1 VIEHFVSLI
10 NVLSLVIKNAR
21 GLLQNNDKKKQKV
34 GGQVRVVQL
43 MKCLFVFL
51 WINLNVLNSD
61 KMLKVQEFLINNN
74 IDILSDDPYNISI
87 KEYDDGIMSVNY
99 SQINSPKHNDIVK
112 ECRGLILKNTFPY
125 SVVARSF
132 DRFFNLGEDPHS
144 KEWYD
149 KIKNDHVVCFK
160 KHDGSLI
167 NLYYFNNK
175 WNCATRKMC
184 FAEGKTAAGFRT
196 FSDIFFGIFNV
207 EQLDNIDLNN
217 FDVTEHTFIF
227 ELVSPETRV
236 VTPYPKD
243 DIYLLSVRNNKTGK
257 EVDFE
262 ALQMISY
269 CIDVNICEFFDFNN
283 IESIEKAIKSL
294 DAMEE
299 GFVLCDYSDMSRIKM
314 KNSSYLAIAHLRD
327 NGVISA
333 KRIAHLVYENDYE
346 EYLSYF
352 PEDRYLFIPYIN
364 AYNELINSIKYIYD
378 KYKNIENQKE
388 FALNIN
394 KYPFKGILFTIR
406 ANGISIQNAIDKLT
420 LNSKLKLIEYFL

>member
-1 VIEHFVSLI
+1 
-10 NVLSLVIKNAR
+10 
-21 GLLQNNDKKKQKV
+21 
-34 GGQVRVVQL
+34 
-43 MKCLFVFL
+43 
-51 WINLNVLNSD
+51 
-61 KMLKVQEFLINNN
+61 MLKVQEFLINKGKAALA
-74 IDILSDDPYNISI
+74 DEPYNITI
-87 KEYDDGIMSVNY
+87 KEYPDDGIMSVNY
-99 SQINSPKHNDIVK
+99 SQINSPKHDPIIK
-112 ECRGLILKNTFPY
+112 ECRGLILTNTAPY

-132 DRFFNLGEDPHS
+132 DRFFNLGEDPDS
-144 KEWYD
+144 KNWYD

-167 NLYYFNNK
+167 NLYHFNDK

-184 FAEGKTAAGFRT
+184 FAEGKSSAGFRT
-196 FSDIFFGIFNV
+196 FADIFFGVFNTEKMNDIV
-207 EQLDNIDLNN
+207 LDN
-217 FDVTEHTFIF
+217 FKATEHTFIF

-262 ALQMISY
+262 TLQMVSY

-283 IESIEKAIKSL
+283 IESIENAINML
-294 DAMEE
+294 DALEE

-314 KNSSYLAIAHLRD
+314 KNASYLAIAHLRD

-333 KRIAHLVYENDYE
+333 KRIAHLVYANDYE

-352 PEDRYLFIPYIN
+352 PEDKYLFDPYIK
-364 AYNELINSIKYIYD
+364 AYNKMISLINDVYN

-388 FALNIN
+388 FALAIN
-394 KYPFKGILFTIR
+394 KYPFKGVLFTVR
-406 ANGISIQNAIDKLT
+406 AKGISIQDAIDKLT
-420 LNSKLKLIEYFL
+420 MNSKLMLIESFLSN